1 MQWVGTIGALWG
13 GAGIFGILGL
23 AVYRLVPR
31 AVAAYETGLSGWQ
44 WIIALGFC
52 GFMAYAEGY
61 RGFQLRFSPRTAA
74 RIRYLRDHPSL
85 GRSLLAPLFALG
97 LFHATRKTK
106 VTAWVL
112 TLGILSLVML
122 VHRLD
127 QPWRGIVNAGVV
139 LGLSWGMLSLAR
151 CIHRAWDGVDYSPE
165 VGP

>member
-13 GAGIFGILGL
+13 GAGVFGILGL

-74 RIRYLRDHPSL
+74 RIRYLRDHPSDRCWHRCSSWACFTPRARQ
-85 GRSLLAPLFALG
+85 RSPPG
-97 LFHATRKTK
+97 
-106 VTAWVL
+106 
-112 TLGILSLVML
+112 
-122 VHRLD
+122 
-127 QPWRGIVNAGVV
+127 
-139 LGLSWGMLSLAR
+139 
-151 CIHRAWDGVDYSPE
+151 Y
-165 VGP
+165 